1 MNYLPCYKIFL
12 GGLHIMKTLIIALGI
27 VLLIGSTS
35 FAGWYVMPTVVQ
47 AYYPGVPVY
56 AYPPAVVAAPAP
68 YVSYMPVA
76 APAPYVSYMPAAP
89 APYACGAYGVPVVA
103 PAPVVIG
110 PAAVVRARVFY
121 PGQPVRNVLKA
132 VVP

>member
-1 MNYLPCYKIFL
+1 
-12 GGLHIMKTLIIALGI
+12 MKTLLIALGI
-27 VLLIGSTS
+27 VLLFGSTS

-47 AYYPGVPVY
+47 AYYPGIPAY
-56 AYPPAVVAAPAP
+56 AYPTPIVPAPVPYGSYMPIAAPAP

-76 APAPYVSYMPAAP
+76 P
-89 APYACGAYGVPVVA
+89 APYAYSAYGVPAVS
-103 PAPVVIG
+103 PAPVVVG
-110 PAAVVRARVFY
+110 PAAVIRARVFY

>member
-1 MNYLPCYKIFL
+1 
-12 GGLHIMKTLIIALGI
+12 MKTLLIALGI

-47 AYYPGVPVY
+47 AYYPGVPFY
-56 AYPPAVVAAPAP
+56 AYPAPTP

-76 APAPYVSYMPAAP
+76 APVPYMSYMPVAP
-89 APYACGAYGVPVVA
+89 APCAYGAYGVPVVA
-103 PAPVVIG
+103 PAPVVVG

-132 VVP
+132 VAP

>member
-1 MNYLPCYKIFL
+1 
-12 GGLHIMKTLIIALGI
+12 MKTLIIALGI

-56 AYPPAVVAAPAP
+56 AYPAPAMAVPSPYVSYMPVAASAP

-76 APAPYVSYMPAAP
+76 PYS
-89 APYACGAYGVPVVA
+89 AYSVVA
-103 PAPVVIG
+103 PAPVVVG
-110 PAAVVRARVFY
+110 PAAVVRTRVFY

-132 VVP
+132 VAP

>member
-1 MNYLPCYKIFL
+1 M
-12 GGLHIMKTLIIALGI
+12 MKTIVAALGI

-35 FAGWYVMPTVVQ
+35 FAGWYVRPTVVR

-56 AYPPAVVAAPAP
+56 AYPAPVVMAPAP

-76 APAPYVSYMPAAP
+76 APMPCE
-89 APYACGAYGVPVVA
+89 YGAYSVPVYA
-103 PAPVVIG
+103 PAPVMVG
-110 PAAVVRARVFY
+110 PAAVIRTMVFY
-121 PGQPVRNVLKA
+121 PGQPVRNVLRA

>member
-1 MNYLPCYKIFL
+1 
-12 GGLHIMKTLIIALGI
+12 MKTLIIALGI

-35 FAGWYVMPTVVQ
+35 FAGWYVRPTVAR

-56 AYPPAVVAAPAP
+56 AYPAPVMAAPVPYAAYMPVVAPAP

-76 APAPYVSYMPAAP
+76 PAPCAY
-89 APYACGAYGVPVVA
+89 GAYSVPVLA
-103 PAPVVIG
+103 PAPVVVG
-110 PAAVVRARVFY
+110 PAAVVRTRVFY